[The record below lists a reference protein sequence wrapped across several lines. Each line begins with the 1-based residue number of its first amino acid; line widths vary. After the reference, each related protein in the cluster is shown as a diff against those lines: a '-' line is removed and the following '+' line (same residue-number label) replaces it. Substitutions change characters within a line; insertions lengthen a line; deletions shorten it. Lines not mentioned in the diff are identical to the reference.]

1 MDGRQVWYS
10 IVDGW
15 AVHDGHVVLGRVKD
29 LEPARPSSSRPGK
42 NTARPVTR
50 RNIDAIGTPEDPPP
64 EHRFWPS
71 GVFPYVTEETATDA
85 ELGRIR
91 AAVAEWKARTPTKL
105 VPRTREADILRFVR
119 TGTGNCRSVVGR
131 TGAEQLVFAADCA
144 VLAIVHE
151 IGHAIG
157 LHHEHQRADRDAQ
170 VMVAFQSR
178 SYDRSASR
186 GEGPYGM
193 HCRGGES
200 KGIAAGNQ
208 VWRIDADG
216 SSFAVAGTGEISFRD
231 DGDRAL
237 EAGPSISGIAVDSS
251 GDVCLS
257 DPFSRRIRVLELSC

>member
-1 MDGRQVWYS
+1 MWHS

-15 AVHDGHVVLGRVKD
+15 AVHDGDVVLGSVKD
-29 LEPARPSSSRPGK
+29 LEPARPHS
-42 NTARPVTR
+42 ARPASR
-50 RNIDAIGTPEDPPP
+50 RNIDATGTPEDPPP
-64 EHRFWPS
+64 EHRFWPG
-71 GVFPYVTEETATDA
+71 GVVPYVTEETATDA

-91 AAVAEWKARTPTKL
+91 AAVAEWNARTPTKL
-105 VPRTREADILRFVR
+105 VPRTREADFLRFVR
-119 TGTGNCRSVVGR
+119 TGTGNCRSGVGR
-131 TGAEQLVFAADCA
+131 TGGEQLIFAADCA

-157 LHHEHQRADRDAQ
+157 LHHEHQRADRDARA
-170 VMVAFQSR
+170 MVAFQSR

-193 HCRGGES
+193 HYPGGEF

-216 SSFAVAGTGEISFRD
+216 SSFAVAGTGEVSFSD

-237 EAGPSISGIAVDSS
+237 EAGPSISGFAVDSS
-251 GDVCLS
+251 GDVWLP
-257 DPFSRRIRVLELSC
+257 DPLSRRIRVVELSC